1 MKNFKKQVIK
11 IDYLKIENYKTE
23 FLNLVNNVNQFKIDL
38 NAKLD
43 TTFSITDVVDFVEKP
58 NTLRELFR
66 EVQKSEIKKRAG
78 LQGVTLSELE
88 KLENIELS
96 KIQLDFI
103 DTAKKLSQ
111 SLLFQGMNSNDWLE
125 GGEMIL
131 NDSVEKVLK
140 NLCTIYTKNELEN
153 SRLNVL
159 QVFKKHLEL
168 DKYDKTVILKILSNN
183 DPESFIGYQSR

>member
-1 MKNFKKQVIK
+1 MKIFKKQVIK
-11 IDYLKIENYKTE
+11 IDLQRIENYKTE
-23 FLNLVNNVNQFKIDL
+23 FKNLVNNVNQFKIDL

-43 TTFSITDVVDFVEKP
+43 TTFSIADGIDFVEKQ
-58 NTLRELFR
+58 NTLRELFE
-66 EVQKSEIKKRAG
+66 EVQKSAIKKRAG

-96 KIQLDFI
+96 KTQLDFI

-111 SLLFQGMNSNDWLE
+111 SLLFQGMNSEDWLE
-125 GGEMIL
+125 GGEIVL
-131 NDSVEKVLK
+131 NDAVEKVLID
-140 NLCTIYTKNELEN
+140 LCTTYTKNEKEN

-159 QVFKKHLEL
+159 QAFYKHLEL
-168 DKYDKTVILKILSNN
+168 DKYDKTVMLKILGNN

>member
-23 FLNLVNNVNQFKIDL
+23 FLNLINNVNQFKIDL
-38 NAKLD
+38 NSKLD

-58 NTLRELFR
+58 NTLRGLFQ
-66 EVQKSEIKKRAG
+66 EVQKSKIKKRAE

-111 SLLFQGMNSNDWLE
+111 SLLFQGMNSKNWLE
-125 GGEMIL
+125 GGEIIL
-131 NDSVEKVLK
+131 NDAVEKVLK

-153 SRLNVL
+153 SRLAVL
-159 QVFKKHLEL
+159 KEFRKHLEL
-168 DKYDKTVILKILSNN
+168 DKYDKTVMLKILSNN
-183 DPESFIGYQSR
+183 NPESFIGYQSK

>member
-58 NTLRELFR
+58 NTLRELFQ

-125 GGEMIL
+125 GGEIIL

-153 SRLNVL
+153 SRMAVL
-159 QVFKKHLEL
+159 QAFRKHLEL